1 MIETLKQRS
10 KDPSVNPYLR
20 LMDMD
25 NTSPKIF
32 YMMDE
37 IGRTQILRKYDWH
50 GTLPQYCGTYEIV
63 HKTEK
68 QKRFCLIMRRIAN
81 EMTVAPHH
89 MPLSDEEMRS
99 FIVVEYYPG
108 TQGRVFTRALS
119 EDLMTQVVNEYIA
132 KENRRNKIRR
142 LMAPR
147 KSNY

>member
-1 MIETLKQRS
+1 MLETLKKRN

-32 YMMDE
+32 YIMDE
-37 IGRTQILRKYDWH
+37 IGRMQILRKYDWH
-50 GTLPQYCGTYEIV
+50 DTLPQYCGTYEIL

-68 QKRFCLIMRRIAN
+68 GNRFCLIMQRIAN
-81 EMTVAPHH
+81 EMKIAPHH
-89 MPLSDEEMRS
+89 MPLSDEERRA

-119 EDLMTQVVNEYIA
+119 DETMRDVINEYIA
-132 KENRRNKIRR
+132 KENRRNRIRR
-142 LMAPR
+142 LMPPR
-147 KSNY
+147 KTKY